1 MCMLG
6 SFELNNSI
14 ETLVIDFYFSNLD
27 ITLNYIR
34 PLNYVRC
41 IVFSVIRIITIN
53 FK

>member
-1 MCMLG
+1 MCMLE

-14 ETLVIDFYFSNLD
+14 ETLVID
-27 ITLNYIR
+27 IALNYIR

-41 IVFSVIRIITIN
+41 IVFSVIRRITIN

>member
-1 MCMLG
+1 MLE

-14 ETLVIDFYFSNLD
+14 ETLVID
-27 ITLNYIR
+27 IILNYIR

-41 IVFSVIRIITIN
+41 IVFSIIHRITIN

>member
-6 SFELNNSI
+6 TFELNNSI
-14 ETLVIDFYFSNLD
+14 ETLVID

-41 IVFSVIRIITIN
+41 IVFSVIRRITIN